1 VGLSAGH
8 VGELVRELTPLVERA
23 EVREVLALPPRDLVL
38 VLAPEDAARAPVLRL
53 RLSADPEHARLHL
66 QIAPVKRHEGPSDPF
81 FARVRDALA
90 GCTLHALAQTRADR
104 VVRLAFRRDG
114 QPAAEL
120 VGELTGRHANLVL
133 LDGAGRVLARLVEP
147 PARSAER
154 LAPRAAYAPPPPPQ
168 RPGDARPAEPALA
181 ERFPPATDAGPSA
194 RLAPLS
200 ARVEAALGT
209 LSDARFAEEARREL
223 ERRLERRRVSAR
235 GLVQGLEQRAA
246 AAAAAERVRMDADLL
261 LAHLASVPRG
271 AREVEVPDSFTDGS
285 PPRRIAL
292 DPGIAPRRN
301 AEKLFARYKKLVR
314 TLARLPEELRIAR
327 ENAAALE
334 ALLARLP
341 AADPGALEAEA
352 VAAGLLQPAQEAPR
366 AGKPVRP
373 EPRLPYLR
381 FRGLRGSEIRVG
393 RNARDNDQLTFR
405 AARGNDLWLHTAD
418 SPGSHVVLPLAKGA
432 EPDPEELL
440 DAAHLAVHFSPRRGA
455 PRADV
460 HVARRKEVHKPR
472 KAPAGLVTLSGGK
485 TMRLRVEP
493 ARLERLLSARHGAS
507 GGPA

>member
-1 VGLSAGH
+1 
-8 VGELVRELTPLVERA
+8 
-23 EVREVLALPPRDLVL
+23 
-38 VLAPEDAARAPVLRL
+38 
-53 RLSADPEHARLHL
+53 
-66 QIAPVKRHEGPSDPF
+66 
-81 FARVRDALA
+81 
-90 GCTLHALAQTRADR
+90 
-104 VVRLAFRRDG
+104 
-114 QPAAEL
+114 
-120 VGELTGRHANLVL
+120 
-133 LDGAGRVLARLVEP
+133 VLARLVEP
-147 PARSAER
+147 PARSAAR
-154 LAPRAAYAPPPPPQ
+154 LAPLAAYAPPPPPPQ

-181 ERFPPATDAGPSA
+181 ERVSPATDAGPSA
-194 RLAPLS
+194 RRAPLS

-209 LSDARFAEEARREL
+209 LSDERFAEEARREL
-223 ERRLERRRVSAR
+223 ERRLERRLVSAR

-440 DAAHLAVHFSPRRGA
+440 DAAHLAVHFSPLRGA